1 MTYIFDEYRKR
12 YRFNTFRNTVLRHE
26 TTNYFRELN
35 HQRIH
40 TTYMDSLSYLAIFTL
55 ENAV

>member
-12 YRFNTFRNTVLRHE
+12 YRFNTFCNTVLRHE

-40 TTYMDSLSYLAIFTL
+40 TTHMDSLSYLAIFTL

>member
-26 TTNYFRELN
+26 TTNHFRELN

-40 TTYMDSLSYLAIFTL
+40 TTHMDSLSYLAFFTL

>member
-26 TTNYFRELN
+26 TTNRFRELN
-35 HQRIH
+35 HQWIH
-40 TTYMDSLSYLAIFTL
+40 TTHMDSLSYLAIFTL